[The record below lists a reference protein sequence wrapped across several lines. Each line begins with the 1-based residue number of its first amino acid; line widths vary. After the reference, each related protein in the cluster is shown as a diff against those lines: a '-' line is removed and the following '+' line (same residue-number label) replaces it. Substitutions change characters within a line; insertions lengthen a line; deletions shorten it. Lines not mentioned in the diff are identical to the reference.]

1 MSLIRAKEGTSLENK
16 EIQIINAEGIVRTL
30 LWNSAMIY
38 DADGRTPVSIIIQGQ
53 DITNK
58 KIEEENLI
66 YLGYHDYLTDLYNR
80 RFFEEEIK
88 RIDIKRNLPLAIA
101 MGDVN
106 GLKLINDSFGHE
118 VGDEILKKVATVIKK
133 GCRDEDIVAR
143 LGGGEFA
150 ILFPKTNSSETEKH
164 IERIKDLLSKE
175 KAGSINISVSFGYE
189 VKEETGEKVH
199 DVLKNAE
206 EHMYRHKLHE
216 SFSMRSKTINLVIN
230 TLFEKSHREMMHSKR
245 VSEICEKFA
254 IKLNLESETVK
265 DLKTAGLMHDIGKI
279 GVSDRILNKPQK
291 LDEYEWNEIKR
302 HPEIGFRILSSVNEF
317 SEIASFVL
325 EHHERW
331 DGQGYPRGLK
341 GDEICLNAR
350 IIAIADSYDAMTSYR
365 TYGNSI
371 SKEEAICEIQKC
383 SGTQFD
389 PAIAKVFVEMVLGK
403 EVE

>member
-216 SFSMRSKTINLVIN
+216 SFSMRSKTIYN
-230 TLFEKSHREMMHSKR
+230 
-245 VSEICEKFA
+245 A
-254 IKLNLESETVK
+254 
-265 DLKTAGLMHDIGKI
+265 
-279 GVSDRILNKPQK
+279 
-291 LDEYEWNEIKR
+291 
-302 HPEIGFRILSSVNEF
+302 
-317 SEIASFVL
+317 
-325 EHHERW
+325 
-331 DGQGYPRGLK
+331 PRK
-341 GDEICLNAR
+341 
-350 IIAIADSYDAMTSYR
+350 
-365 TYGNSI
+365 
-371 SKEEAICEIQKC
+371 
-383 SGTQFD
+383 
-389 PAIAKVFVEMVLGK
+389 
-403 EVE
+403 